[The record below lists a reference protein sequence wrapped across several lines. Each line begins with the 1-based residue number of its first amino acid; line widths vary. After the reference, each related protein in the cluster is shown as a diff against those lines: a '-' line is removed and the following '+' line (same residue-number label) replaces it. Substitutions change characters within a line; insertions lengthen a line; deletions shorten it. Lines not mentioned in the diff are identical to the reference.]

1 MAVILED
8 IRAGVIQISTGA
20 WLDTEGDTGLCRKGN
35 PNVLSLDKGTS
46 KLAQGPIAHSCLV
59 DIELA
64 EINQ

>member
-1 MAVILED
+1 MAVISED
-8 IRAGVIQISTGA
+8 IRAGVIQINTGA

-46 KLAQGPIAHSCLV
+46 KLAQGPIAHSCLL